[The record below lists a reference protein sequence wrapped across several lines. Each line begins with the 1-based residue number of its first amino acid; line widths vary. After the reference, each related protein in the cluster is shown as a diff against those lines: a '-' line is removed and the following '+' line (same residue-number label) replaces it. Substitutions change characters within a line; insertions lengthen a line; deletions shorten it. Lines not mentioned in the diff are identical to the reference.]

1 MNKTP
6 AIRIKIFSSF
16 CSPTHAKK
24 SLEKLITH
32 RGNMY
37 HQDNTRSGGV
47 YIVDDNDETYTH
59 VIIWNTAM
67 PIIPKHIPKE
77 NVIGLAY
84 EPLIYLNLSDMFIDY
99 AIKNIHAYY
108 LGDKEGLPD
117 PFVEGNCYLTYN
129 PPLLNVIPFKTSCMS
144 MVVSN
149 KRDLSGHAYRHMLL
163 EYILHHNIPIDI
175 YGNGTDRG
183 VYRTRGKQIKS
194 SRIKGPFKRY
204 EPYHEYMFTVCIEN
218 TKSNHYFSEKI
229 INPLLSNTT
238 PIYLGCENIDSY
250 FPNSVLHLTG
260 DVHKDMNLLIT
271 ILRNPAEYYKKTDIL
286 KIEQKVS
293 LIQNV
298 SKLYGE
304 NKAITDSKND

>member
-1 MNKTP
+1 MSEVKPKN
-6 AIRIKIFSSF
+6 
-16 CSPTHAKK
+16 
-24 SLEKLITH
+24 
-32 RGNMY
+32 
-37 HQDNTRSGGV
+37 
-47 YIVDDNDETYTH
+47 
-59 VIIWNTAM
+59 
-67 PIIPKHIPKE
+67 IPKHIPKE

-84 EPLIYLNLSDMFIDY
+84 EPLIYLNLSDKFIDY

-144 MVVSN
+144 MVVSD
-149 KRDLSGHAYRHMLL
+149 KRELSGHAYRHILL
-163 EYILHHNIPIDI
+163 DYILHNNIPIDI
-175 YGNGTDRG
+175 YGNGTEIG
-183 VYRTRGKQIKS
+183 VYKTRGKQIKS
-194 SRIKGPFKRY
+194 RRIKGQFKCY
-204 EPYHEYMFTVCIEN
+204 EPYHEYMFTICIEN

-250 FPNSVLHLTG
+250 FPNNVLHLTG
-260 DVHKDMNLLIT
+260 NVHKDMNLLIT
-271 ILRNPAEYYKKTDIL
+271 ILRDPAEYYKKIDIL

-304 NKAITDSKND
+304 SKAIIDSKND

>member
-6 AIRIKIFSSF
+6 PIRIKIFSSF

-32 RGNMY
+32 RENMY

-84 EPLIYLNLSDMFIDY
+84 EPLIYLNLSDKFIDY

-144 MVVSN
+144 MVVSD
-149 KRDLSGHAYRHMLL
+149 KRELSGHAYRHILL
-163 EYILHHNIPIDI
+163 DYILHNNIPIDI
-175 YGNGTDRG
+175 YGNGTEIG
-183 VYRTRGKQIKS
+183 MYKTRGKQIKS
-194 SRIKGPFKRY
+194 RRIKGQFKRY
-204 EPYHEYMFTVCIEN
+204 EPYHEYMFTICIEN

-238 PIYLGCENIDSY
+238 PIYIGCENIESY
-250 FPNSVLHLTG
+250 FPNNVLHLTG
-260 DVHKDMNLLIT
+260 DIHQDMNLLIN
-271 ILRNPAEYYKKTDIL
+271 ILRDPAGYYKKIDTF
-286 KIEQKVS
+286 KVEQKVS

-298 SKLYGE
+298 SKLYGKQSIKE
-304 NKAITDSKND
+304 SKNN

>member
-6 AIRIKIFSSF
+6 PIRIKIFSSF

-32 RGNMY
+32 RENMY

-47 YIVDDNDETYTH
+47 YIVDDKDETYTH

-84 EPLIYLNLSDMFIDY
+84 EPLIYLNLSDKFIDY

-144 MVVSN
+144 MVVSD
-149 KRDLSGHAYRHMLL
+149 KRELSGHAYRHILL
-163 EYILHHNIPIDI
+163 DYILHNNIPIDI
-175 YGNGTDRG
+175 YGNGTEIG
-183 VYRTRGKQIKS
+183 MYKTRGKQIKS
-194 SRIKGPFKRY
+194 RRIKGQFKRY
-204 EPYHEYMFTVCIEN
+204 EPYHEYMFTICIEN

-271 ILRNPAEYYKKTDIL
+271 ILRDPAGYYKKIDIL

-304 NKAITDSKND
+304 NKAIIDSKND